1 MSQRKVSFYLIMS
14 AIVVAA
20 LSLSPYPSYAANTAL
35 EQIQSEPK
43 EQQLDSAVARLS
55 EPLAD
60 SEKLA
65 LTVFVAEH
73 YFANGDYQK
82 ATRYFLRAEQLS
94 VDIEPPVRRA
104 DYAKKQGIAN
114 YYRGHYLSAV
124 EDYSRALQILEQ
136 ANEPLLQAHLYN
148 NIGLALMRA
157 ERLEQAIDYYGSA
170 KALYDEYGSEQ
181 DKVDIIHNIAGAYI
195 SADRFDAALEM
206 YATVG
211 DAFTR
216 LGDTAGLAQ
225 MQSNLGII
233 YRNLGQLDA
242 AAEQYR
248 LALANI
254 GKTNDSLSLHNTLMN
269 LADLYFFQGRF
280 DDSLATLEEAKAQLE
295 VIDYFPGL
303 ITVQEITAKVLY
315 GQGEYERAE
324 AALAQA
330 YALARQNSKGD
341 ESLNTYL
348 IELLLVA
355 AKGDTQKALVL
366 FEKYERERD
375 LAVSRAIASRLN
387 DFHAKYNTSQLQ
399 RQVES
404 LQQQQEFERLA
415 ARQRNQFTWLIAGLL
430 LLSLIIGV
438 LLYRRAAERKANAI
452 LEEKVR
458 LRTQEL
464 ETLAQQ
470 LSSANEIKSQFLANI
485 SHEIRT
491 PLTSIMGQAEAIIH
505 GEVRGAD
512 VAKELRVIYNNSQ
525 HLGELIN
532 DVLDLSKIEANKL
545 ELNIALVSL
554 DSLLADINAMFAPS
568 AQQRGI
574 GFYIDNQLAAN
585 SGAELDYIRVKQVLV
600 NLCSNA
606 IKFTEQGAVTLK
618 VSGQDDALIFCVE
631 DTGIGIAEDKLEA
644 IFTTFSQGDN
654 SISRRFGG
662 TGLGLSLSQQ
672 LACIMGG
679 QITVTSTLGSG
690 SCFCFKLPCRRSLL
704 TGDVQAQ
711 QPPRYTS
718 SFNGSVVLAEDHPD
732 NRRLIER
739 ILQNLGVTVYSA
751 ENGEQ
756 AVELALQHN
765 PDLVLMDIQMPI
777 LDGLGALSLLHQCGF
792 SNPIIALTANAMTHE
807 IAHYKQV
814 GFAGHLAKP
823 IDKAQFCAVLER
835 YLSINEQKEG
845 YREVDMSDLRCSFAQ
860 TLPAEIALLKAAQQR
875 DDIAAVAKIA
885 HRLAGAAKMFADQEL
900 AQLLSDIERAAK
912 FQDGEHV
919 SELLHDL
926 AMHDTESGR

>member
-1 MSQRKVSFYLIMS
+1 MLQRKVCFYKTLS
-14 AIVVAA
+14 LFFCAA
-20 LSLSPYPSYAANTAL
+20 LSLSPCYGASSAL
-35 EQIQSEPK
+35 EQILLEPK
-43 EQQLDSAVARLS
+43 EVQLDRAVASLS

-60 SEKLA
+60 KEKLA
-65 LTVFVAEH
+65 LTRFVAEQ
-73 YFANGDYQK
+73 YFASGDYQK

-94 VDIEPPVRRA
+94 ADLEPPIRRA

-170 KALYDEYGSEQ
+170 KALYDEHGSEQ
-181 DKVDIIHNIAGAYI
+181 DRVDIIHNIAGAYI

-206 YATVG
+206 YTTVG
-211 DAFTR
+211 DAFVR
-216 LGDTAGLAQ
+216 MGDTAGLAQ

-254 GKTNDSLSLHNTLMN
+254 AKTNDSVSFVNTRMN

-303 ITVQEITAKVLY
+303 ITIQEITAKVLY
-315 GQGEYERAE
+315 GKGDYERAE

-330 YALARQNSKGD
+330 YSLSQQNSSD
-341 ESLNTYL
+341 DAPIDTYL
-348 IELLLVA
+348 IELLLA
-355 AKGDTQKALVL
+355 AAQGDNQKALVL

-387 DFHAKYNTSQLQ
+387 DFHAKYNTTQLQ

-404 LQQQQEFERLA
+404 LQRQQEFERIA
-415 ARQRNQFTWLIAGLL
+415 ARQRNQFTWLVSGLL
-430 LLSLIIGV
+430 LLTLIIGV
-438 LLYRRAAERKANAI
+438 LLFRRGAERRANAI

-464 ETLAQQ
+464 EALAQQ

-491 PLTSIMGQAEAIIH
+491 PLTSIMGQAEAIVH
-505 GEVRGAD
+505 GEVRDAD
-512 VAKELRVIYNNSQ
+512 VAKELQVIYNNSK

-554 DSLLADINAMFAPS
+554 DSLLADIKAMFAPS
-568 AQQRGI
+568 ALQQGI
-574 GFYIDNQLAAN
+574 DFYIDNQLPAN

-606 IKFTEQGAVTLK
+606 IKFTEQGQVTLK
-618 VSGQDDALIFCVE
+618 ISAQDKNLVFCVE

-679 QITVTSTLGSG
+679 QITVTSTLGCG
-690 SCFCFKLPCRRSLL
+690 SCFCFKLPCQYSQL
-704 TGDVQAQ
+704 TSQLQAQ
-711 QPPRYTS
+711 PPPCYAS
-718 SFNGSVVLAEDHPD
+718 SFSGTVVLAEDHPD

-739 ILQNLGVTVYSA
+739 LLQNLGVTVYSA

-756 AVELALQHN
+756 AVELALKHN

-777 LDGLGALSLLHQCGF
+777 LDGLGALSLLHQCGY

-807 IAHYKQV
+807 IAQYKQV

-835 YLSINEQKEG
+835 YLSVSEQKEG
-845 YREVDMSDLRCSFAQ
+845 YREVDMSDLRHSFAQ

-885 HRLAGAAKMFADQEL
+885 HRLAGAAKMFADADL

-919 SELLHDL
+919 SELLSDL
-926 AMHDTESGR
+926 AMHETESGH